1 MVIGGQTLRPFES
14 LELLYLQ
21 ILSNTH
27 LAGSRAQTISLFK
40 INLVTTELYTM
51 FPPLLNPTP
60 PQFLAL

>member
-27 LAGSRAQTISLFK
+27 LAGSRAQPFSLFK

-51 FPPLLNPTP
+51 FPPL
-60 PQFLAL
+60 